1 MSSLPVRERRKA
13 VIYVTSANHLLV
25 FREPDYPEVGI
36 QPPGGTITDD
46 ETFAEGAAR
55 ELLEETGIRVAAPG
69 LVEIGRQDYEYVSG
83 GTLHRH
89 HRAYFHAITT
99 EPTDRTWTRMET
111 NPDGADHEIL
121 FALFW
126 TPLTADL
133 TLFAELD
140 HCLPIL
146 RQRLGLDSAAAG

>member
-1 MSSLPVRERRKA
+1 MSSLPVRARRKA
-13 VIYVTSANHLLV
+13 VIYVTSADHLLV

-36 QPPGGTITDD
+36 QPPGGTITDS
-46 ETFAEGAAR
+46 ETVAEGAAR
-55 ELLEETGIRVAAPG
+55 ELFEETGIHVAVSD

-83 GTLHRH
+83 GVLHRH
-89 HRAYFHAITT
+89 HRTYFHASTT
-99 EPTDRTWTRMET
+99 EPTDRAWTRVET

-126 TPLTADL
+126 TPLSPGL
-133 TLFAELD
+133 VLFGNLD

-146 RQRLGLDSAAAG
+146 RQRLALT